1 MVGVDYRSLILHRLG
16 RQWTGK
22 QLNSEPQRGNCDFTL
37 SGEPATFK
45 CVIIPQQTHKKLT
58 VKMDMWK
65 PYVSDSFMELK
76 LDVFSMLFSIP
87 PTSFLPSFPSVMRT
101 VSTLRRKD
109 RSMKSPDFAIWIVQ
123 QPNVFRSKVLPP
135 WMRSQMQRV
144 LTAQL
149 VSSGGRVLEH
159 ELLRGPEPP
168 RKCPTPMW
176 GKGHWL

>member
-76 LDVFSMLFSIP
+76 LDVFSMLF
-87 PTSFLPSFPSVMRT
+87 FH
-101 VSTLRRKD
+101 
-109 RSMKSPDFAIWIVQ
+109 SP
-123 QPNVFRSKVLPP
+123 NEL
-135 WMRSQMQRV
+135 
-144 LTAQL
+144 LAQL
-149 VSSGGRVLEH
+149 PQRDENCVHSEEERQEHEVTRFCNLDRATAKCIQVQSAPSLNEITDATSAYSSARKLWGESSG
-159 ELLRGPEPP
+159 
-168 RKCPTPMW
+168 T
-176 GKGHWL
+176 